1 MDGARILLFY
11 RKDLYVCINNKRNR
25 VELQLKRNYRGYKF
39 CKNMPAWP
47 ANDAIQ
53 KDGDLIIVKMGE
65 IK

>member
-1 MDGARILLFY
+1 M
-11 RKDLYVCINNKRNR
+11 V
-25 VELQLKRNYRGYKF
+25 QLKRKLRGLQIF
-39 CKNMPAWP
+39 AKNMPEWP

>member
-1 MDGARILLFY
+1 M
-11 RKDLYVCINNKRNR
+11 V
-25 VELQLKRNYRGYKF
+25 QLKRKLRGLQI